1 MGRTSI
7 FIAQSYY
14 FSEDQSF
21 AQSLGD
27 NSHLSDYVGRVY
39 AAPTSYLDFNYRFR
53 IDRTNYQLKYNE
65 INARI
70 GPDILSAYVSFTSI
84 KGRKGNRPDSSLYF
98 FDDYRERKELYTSV
112 EAKVSRDW
120 TITAYNRQDL
130 TKKSQGSLE
139 HGGSIIYE
147 DECFKLVFD
156 VHKYNSTDPDYKDS
170 YEYSATFLLKTLGGI
185 GSN

>member
-1 MGRTSI
+1 M
-7 FIAQSYY
+7 
-14 FSEDQSF
+14 
-21 AQSLGD
+21 L
-27 NSHLSDYVGRVY
+27 
-39 AAPTSYLDFNYRFR
+39 FR
-53 IDRTNYQLKYNE
+53 
-65 INARI
+65 
-70 GPDILSAYVSFTSI
+70 
-84 KGRKGNRPDSSLYF
+84 SLYF